1 MTTATPHLYVD
12 SDLDEGQT
20 LVEWR
25 RARTAPK
32 RSVLRRVFPR
42 RLS

>member
-1 MTTATPHLYVD
+1 MTTAAPHIYID
-12 SDLDEGQT
+12 SDLDDGQT

-25 RARTAPK
+25 RSRTAPK
-32 RSVLRRVFPR
+32 RSVLRRVFHG